1 MDGLI
6 QENATNKER
15 KGIMNIINNETMMK
29 IKGGSGVTA
38 AMLNA
43 VIITVS
49 TMFAVGQA
57 IGSAVRRAV
66 RGNYC

>member
-1 MDGLI
+1 
-6 QENATNKER
+6 
-15 KGIMNIINNETMMK
+15 MNIINNETMMK

-43 VIITVS
+43 VIRTVS